1 MNGVAVDFDSL
12 RRWPDVEAPELRAWD
27 AADTLILDEAAAL
40 LAGSEPTV
48 IGDEYGAL
56 TLGAMDRGATRV
68 RVHQD
73 SLAGERALAA
83 NLAQASPSRDHG
95 DVVPLPLTAE
105 LVEGARLVLLRLPRS
120 LDALEQSAALIA
132 AHAHPEVVV
141 VAGGRLKHMTVSMN
155 EVLLR
160 HFGQLD
166 VSHARQ
172 KSRVLIAR
180 SPKPG
185 AEAEPRRKFHDDLGL
200 WVVATGGVFAGTSV
214 DIGTRALLSVLDRA
228 PEFESAVDLGCG
240 TGILAAYLARREP
253 GARVLASDRSAA
265 AVASARLTVAANGLD
280 VRVTQDE
287 ALADEPEG
295 SADLVV
301 LNPPFHSGA
310 AVHPEV
316 STALFDGAARVL
328 RPGGELWA
336 VWNSHLAYRPTLERI
351 VGPTRQILRTP
362 KFTVTA
368 SVRSTNPARESQ
380 RDEGRAHVRDS
391 RQVARPSRPDLRGQH

>member
-1 MNGVAVDFDSL
+1 MNSTALDFDSL
-12 RRWPDVEAPELRAWD
+12 RRWPDVEAPDLRAWD

-40 LAGSEPTV
+40 LPGSEPAI

-56 TLGAMDRGATRV
+56 TLGALDRGASRA

-73 SLAGERALAA
+73 SLAGELALAA
-83 NLAQASPSRDHG
+83 NGAGPYQS
-95 DVVPLPLTAE
+95 LPLAAE
-105 LVEGARLVLLRLPRS
+105 LVHGARLVLLRLPRS
-120 LDALEQSAALIA
+120 LDALEEIAALVA
-132 AHAHPEVVV
+132 AHAHPDVVI

-166 VSHARQ
+166 VTHARQ

-180 SPKPG
+180 QPLPG
-185 AEAEPRRKFHDDLGL
+185 AEAQPRRQLHDGL
-200 WVVATGGVFAGTSV
+200 WVVATGGVFAGTSI
-214 DIGTRALLSVLDRA
+214 DIGTRALLSVLDQA
-228 PEFESAVDLGCG
+228 PAYESAVDLGCG
-240 TGILAAYLARREP
+240 TGILAAYLARRAP
-253 GARVLASDRSAA
+253 GAQVLASDRSAA
-265 AVASARLTVAANGLD
+265 AAASARLTFEANGLD

-287 ALADEPEG
+287 ALSQEPDD

-310 AVHPEV
+310 AVHPGV
-316 STALFDGAARVL
+316 STALFEGAARVL
-328 RPGGELWA
+328 RPGGELWS

-368 SVRSTNPARESQ
+368 SQKKGS
-380 RDEGRAHVRDS
+380 
-391 RQVARPSRPDLRGQH
+391 

>member
-1 MNGVAVDFDSL
+1 MIFETL

-27 AADTLILDEAAAL
+27 AADSLILDEAAAL
-40 LAGSEPTV
+40 LPGSEPTV

-56 TLGAMDRGATRV
+56 TLGALDRGATRV

-73 SLAGERALAA
+73 SLAGELALAA
-83 NLAQASPSRDHG
+83 NGAGSYTS
-95 DVVPLPLTAE
+95 LPLDPS
-105 LVEGARLVLLRLPRS
+105 LVAGARLVLLRLPRS

-160 HFGQLD
+160 HFGRLD

-180 SPKPG
+180 SPLAG
-185 AEAEPRRKFHDDLGL
+185 AEAEPRRQFHEDLGL

-214 DIGTRALLSVLDRA
+214 DIGTRALLSVLDRV
-228 PEFESAVDLGCG
+228 PPYESAVDLGCG
-240 TGILAAYLARREP
+240 TGILAAELARRAP

-265 AVASARLTVAANGLD
+265 AVASARLTMAANGLP
-280 VRVTQDE
+280 VRVTRDE
-287 ALADEPEG
+287 ALADEPAG

-310 AVHPEV
+310 AVHPGV
-316 STALFDGAARVL
+316 STALFEGAARVL

-336 VWNSHLAYRPTLERI
+336 VWNSHLAYRPALERM

-368 SVRSTNPARESQ
+368 STR
-380 RDEGRAHVRDS
+380 
-391 RQVARPSRPDLRGQH
+391 